1 MDDSLGIGTLG
12 ANGRG
17 TCEHWGVPTNK
28 IDILTGNLGHSIGSL
43 GGFSCGNK
51 TVVNHQ
57 RLNASGYVFSASSPP
72 YLVSSATKAI
82 SLIQEKPELLK
93 QLRKN
98 IAVFRK
104 GIEGIQESGIT
115 VSTLVEA
122 PIVHLKLAE
131 SSGDR
136 FEDEKTLQAVVDEA
150 LEQGV
155 LLTRAQYVHTEKFLP
170 QPSIRVAICSTHE
183 EKDVA
188 KVAKVVKEAAQKV
201 LSSKH

>member
-1 MDDSLGIGTLG
+1 
-12 ANGRG
+12 
-17 TCEHWGVPTNK
+17 
-28 IDILTGNLGHSIGSL
+28 
-43 GGFSCGNK
+43 
-51 TVVNHQ
+51 
-57 RLNASGYVFSASSPP
+57 LNASGYVFSASSPP

-93 QLRKN
+93 QLRNN

-104 GIEGIQESGIT
+104 GIEGTTRLHRFVSTNNAHTDGFILSTGIQESGIT

-136 FEDEKTLQAVVDEA
+136 FEDEKTLQAIVDEA
-150 LEQGV
+150 LEQGTVSLLACFLFCANRPPTLTLLLLRFRSLCCTGV